1 LLEVVDEEVVMDFVL
16 EVVSVASLVVGMIPL
31 DAKALLHIDFPL
43 GTLIDHVV
51 LNPGSHS
58 CFVAFCK
65 TKRLKLVPDPSQLP
79 AGTPLTS
86 TH

>member
-1 LLEVVDEEVVMDFVL
+1 MGFS
-16 EVVSVASLVVGMIPL
+16 EVVSVASLVVGMMSL
-31 DAKALLHIDFPL
+31 DVKALHHIDSPL

-86 TH
+86 AH